1 MERALELPHDVDA
14 LRALAHTHLA
24 LLDEHRQTIAQLRD
38 ANAQLEERNRVLAKW
53 VFGRSSEQ
61 RVAAP
66 ADPSLQGHLF
76 RNGRT
81 SAPMMSRTAIGSVAR
96 ASTYAT
102 SG

>member
-61 RVAAP
+61 RVAEP

-76 RNGRT
+76 L
-81 SAPMMSRTAIGSVAR
+81 ADLAAEAQLHEQVVAVLKTLKE
-96 ASTYAT
+96 ALLA
-102 SG
+102 